1 MLRIHHVAQ
10 SFSFGTIAL
19 NFKSSPTGWIFAIS
33 ANVIW
38 GLFPIFWNLLQ
49 SVPTNQL
56 VCHRVVWAFGFSLLI
71 FASRYALASPRRRA
85 RWIVLFRRPRT
96 WLVYGA
102 AALMVFLNWGAF
114 LWAMNHD
121 QYLAA
126 SLGYYINPMCNV
138 LLGVLFLGE
147 RLSSRRKIAMV
158 GVGIGVAVMTYAA
171 GQPPW
176 VSLIMATSFSLYA
189 LIKKVGKLDGLNS
202 LFLET
207 TILLLPVLLFMAAY
221 IPSSEHVFAAG
232 SRCMDLLLI
241 AGGFVTLAPLVL
253 FSAAAQRIPLSLLG
267 MLQYVGPTMQF
278 LVAVFYMQ
286 QPLHLLTAVGFVF
299 VWAGVVLFLIA
310 RD

>member
-1 MLRIHHVAQ
+1 M
-10 SFSFGTIAL
+10 

-49 SVPTNQL
+49 SVPTDQL
-56 VCHRVVWAFGFSLLI
+56 VCHRVIWAFGFSLLI
-71 FASRYALASPRRRA
+71 FATRYALAAPRRRA
-85 RWIVLFRRPRT
+85 RWLILFRRPRT
-96 WLVYGA
+96 WLIYGA
-102 AALMVFLNWGAF
+102 AAFMVFLNWGAF
-114 LWAMNHD
+114 LWAMNND

-147 RLSSRRKIAMV
+147 RLTSRRKLAMV
-158 GVGIGVAVMTYAA
+158 AVGIGVGVMTYAA

-189 LIKKVGKLDGLNS
+189 LIKKVGNLDALNS

-207 TILLLPVLLFMAAY
+207 TILLLPVLWFLTAY
-221 IPSSEHVFAAG
+221 IPSSEHVFTAG
-232 SRCMDLLLI
+232 SRRIDALLI
-241 AGGFVTLAPLVL
+241 TGGFATLAPLVL
-253 FSAAAQRIPLSLLG
+253 FSAAAQRIPLSILG

-286 QPLHLLTAVGFVF
+286 QELHVLTAVGFVF
-299 VWAGVVLFLIA
+299 VWAGVVLFLMA
-310 RD
+310 RE